1 MAKFLVISGDDYS
14 AACFE
19 ADYTIEQ
26 VVKDVE
32 NGKSNF
38 EDFTAEIKEF
48 SDVVVSKE
56 FIGWVQDLISDSD
69 ILKASNFYLIEKS

>member
-19 ADYTIEQ
+19 DDYTVEQ
-26 VVKDVE
+26 VVKEVE
-32 NGKSNF
+32 NGKSDF
-38 EDFTAEIKEF
+38 EDFKAEIKEF
-48 SDVVVSKE
+48 SNVIVSKE

-69 ILKASNFYLIEKS
+69 MLKAANFYLIE